1 MKKLG
6 MRKVRNK
13 LLAGV
18 LLTSLSALV
27 IAGLSLLVYDL
38 RSYYTVHVG
47 DWSTQAEIIG
57 RSNAVALQ
65 FEDREFAEKNLALL
79 KARADVEAVA
89 LYNAKGA
96 LFASYE
102 KDLSA
107 RQKLPALPEVD
118 GISVAGGSLHLFR
131 RVVDNGEILG
141 TIYIRAH
148 YGFYERMWS
157 YLLILL
163 VVSALAL
170 AVSLLSSAWLQ
181 KNITRPILDI
191 SGIARKV
198 VDTRDFGLRATKTT
212 DDEIGSLVEAF
223 KDMLAEINRRT
234 QALESSNSE
243 LAGQIAN
250 RTEAERAL
258 RESEHRN
265 RTLINATSSIV
276 WTADRDLSFS
286 EGQAA
291 WRAYTGQGDEDC
303 VGTGWRRAFH
313 EEDRTALTEALK
325 TAKAGAAP
333 FECELRLWHASSAG
347 YRFVA
352 VRAAPVLDADGAILE
367 WIGTVTDI
375 DDRRNAEAEIRRLNT
390 DLEERVSRRTAEL
403 ESTNRELESF
413 TYSVSH
419 DLRAPLRAIG
429 GYSRMVEEDY
439 GDRLDE
445 DGKRMLAVVR
455 DEAVRMGRLIDDLLS
470 FSRMS
475 RQTMDSVQ
483 NVDMTN
489 LAREVAQSL
498 MREHDA
504 ERVRFDIWPLP
515 SVEGDVSLL
524 RQVWINLLSNA
535 LKYSGTKPKS
545 EILVTGER
553 MNGDALFRV
562 QDNGVGFDM
571 KYAAKLFGVF
581 QRLHKAEDFEG
592 TGVGLAIVHRV
603 VTRHGGSVRADSI
616 LGEGATFL
624 FTLPAGPT
632 HA

>member
-1 MKKLG
+1 

-27 IAGLSLLVYDL
+27 ITGLSLLVYDL
-38 RSYYTVHVG
+38 RSYYTVHVS

-65 FEDREFAEKNLALL
+65 FEDRAFAEKNLALL

-102 KDLSA
+102 KDLPA

-118 GISVAGGSLHLFR
+118 GIRVADGSLHLFR

-157 YLLILL
+157 YLLIVL

-170 AVSLLSSAWLQ
+170 AVSILSSAWLQ

-191 SGIARKV
+191 SGVARKV
-198 VDTRDFGLRATKTT
+198 VDSRDFSLRATKST
-212 DDEIGSLVEAF
+212 DDEIGSLVDAF
-223 KDMLAEINRRT
+223 NDMLAEIKRRT
-234 QALESSNSE
+234 EALESSNRE

-250 RTEAERAL
+250 RTQAERAL
-258 RESEHRN
+258 RESERRN
-265 RTLINATSSIV
+265 RTLINASSSIV
-276 WTADRDLSFS
+276 WTADRDLAFS
-286 EGQAA
+286 EAQPA
-291 WRAYTGQGDEDC
+291 WQAYTGQSDEDC
-303 VGTGWRRAFH
+303 DGTGWRRAFH
-313 EEDRTALTEALK
+313 EEDRSALTATLK
-325 TAKAGAAP
+325 TPKSGAAP
-333 FECELRLWHASSAG
+333 FECELRLWHAPSAG
-347 YRFVA
+347 YRFAA
-352 VRAAPVLDADGAILE
+352 VRAAPVLDAGGAIME

-375 DDRRNAEAEIRRLNT
+375 DDRRNAEAEIRRLNA

-413 TYSVSH
+413 SYSVSH
-419 DLRAPLRAIG
+419 DLRAPLRAID
-429 GYSRMVEEDY
+429 GYARMVEEDY

-455 DEAVRMGRLIDDLLS
+455 DEAVRMGQLIDDLLS

-475 RQTMDSVQ
+475 RQAMDSVQ
-483 NVDMTN
+483 NVDMTS
-489 LAREVAQSL
+489 LAKEVAQSL
-498 MREHDA
+498 LREQDA
-504 ERVRFDIWPLP
+504 KRIRFDIWPLP
-515 SVEGDVSLL
+515 PVEGDISLL
-524 RQVWINLLSNA
+524 RQVWTNLLSNA
-535 LKYSGTKPKS
+535 LKYSGTKPKA
-545 EILVTGER
+545 EILVTGELL
-553 MNGDALFRV
+553 NGNALFRV

-603 VTRHGGSVRADSI
+603 VTRHGGSVRADST
-616 LGEGATFL
+616 LGEGATFH
-624 FTLPAGPT
+624 FTLPAGST

>member
-27 IAGLSLLVYDL
+27 ITGLSLLVYDL
-38 RSYYTVHVG
+38 RSYYTVHVS

-57 RSNAVALQ
+57 RANAVALQ

-79 KARADVEAVA
+79 KARADVEDVA

-96 LFASYE
+96 LFASYRRE
-102 KDLSA
+102 LPA
-107 RQKLPALPEVD
+107 GEKLPALPDFD
-118 GISVAGGSLHLFR
+118 GIRIADGSLHLFR

-157 YLLILL
+157 YLLIVL
-163 VVSALAL
+163 VVSAFAL
-170 AVSLLSSAWLQ
+170 AVSILSSAWLQ

-191 SGIARKV
+191 SGVARKV
-198 VDTRDFGLRATKTT
+198 VDSRDFSLRATKSTE
-212 DDEIGSLVEAF
+212 DEIGSLVDAF
-223 KDMLAEINRRT
+223 NDMLAEIKRRT
-234 QALESSNSE
+234 EALESSNRE

-250 RTEAERAL
+250 RAEAERAL

-265 RTLINATSSIV
+265 RTLINASSSIV
-276 WTADRDLSFS
+276 WTADRDLAFS
-286 EGQAA
+286 DAQGA
-291 WRAYTGQGDEDC
+291 WQAYTGQSDEDC
-303 VGTGWRRAFH
+303 AGTGWRRVFH
-313 EEDRTALTEALK
+313 EEDRSALTATLK
-325 TAKAGAAP
+325 AAKSSAAP
-333 FECELRLWHASSAG
+333 FESELRLWHAPSAG

-352 VRAAPVLDADGAILE
+352 VRAAPVLDARGAILE

-375 DDRRNAEAEIRRLNT
+375 DDRRNAEAEIMRLNA

-413 TYSVSH
+413 SYSVSH
-419 DLRAPLRAIG
+419 DLRAPLRAID

-439 GDRLDE
+439 GDRLDD

-470 FSRMS
+470 FSKMS
-475 RQTMDSVQ
+475 RQAMESVQ
-483 NVDMTN
+483 NVDMTG
-489 LAREVAQSL
+489 LAKEVAQSL
-498 MREHDA
+498 MREQDA

-515 SVEGDVSLL
+515 SVAGDVSLL
-524 RQVWINLLSNA
+524 RQVWTNLLSNA

-545 EILVTGER
+545 EILVTGELL
-553 MNGDALFRV
+553 NGNALFRV

-603 VTRHGGSVRADSI
+603 VTRHGGNVRADST
-616 LGEGATFL
+616 LGEGATFH